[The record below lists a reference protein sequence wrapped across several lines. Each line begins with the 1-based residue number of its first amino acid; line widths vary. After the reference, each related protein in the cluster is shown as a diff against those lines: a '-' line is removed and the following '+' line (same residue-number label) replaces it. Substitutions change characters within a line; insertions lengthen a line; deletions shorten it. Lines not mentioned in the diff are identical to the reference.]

1 MLVIIGVAVITGL
14 EYPSR
19 VVVQMITELHKNF
32 VEKFGLMAMSA
43 TSNSLT
49 KKSLPMIKESCKKYD
64 DLTKVDKTSNVQAK
78 IEEVKTQMQDN
89 IALMLENTES
99 AEELQDKSNAMNE
112 AASVFKNQSKDLKKT
127 MKWKNLKM
135 TLILIL
141 VVLLVLAIILVPLIL
156 RSSATDDG
164 S

>member
-1 MLVIIGVAVITGL
+1 ML
-14 EYPSR
+14 
-19 VVVQMITELHKNF
+19 
-32 VEKFGLMAMSA
+32 
-43 TSNSLT
+43 
-49 KKSLPMIKESCKKYD
+49 KESCKKYD
-64 DLTKVDKTSNVQAK
+64 DLNKVDKTAGVQSK

-135 TLILIL
+135 TIILVL

-156 RSSATDDG
+156 RSQND
-164 S
+164 